1 MLSPLGALPP
11 YTPLCSALLLLLT
24 IVSLPF
30 LFLPLSLC
38 IFGPL
43 ERAQDSATKS
53 RRLFDL
59 FKFFFYSNAFFLTLQ
74 THTQPQGL
82 SVSRKKV
89 SFFCLCSLQLSSALP
104 VLDCHRVAPF
114 WMPRLFEQGSYLVQ
128 YKAIPSVKVL
138 YCLEPFC
145 IGCMHFKGRDPSC
158 YDSVSVC

>member
-38 IFGPL
+38 IFGPI

-59 FKFFFYSNAFFLTLQ
+59 FKKKIILT
-74 THTQPQGL
+74 P
-82 SVSRKKV
+82 
-89 SFFCLCSLQLSSALP
+89 SF
-104 VLDCHRVAPF
+104 
-114 WMPRLFEQGSYLVQ
+114 
-128 YKAIPSVKVL
+128 
-138 YCLEPFC
+138 
-145 IGCMHFKGRDPSC
+145 
-158 YDSVSVC
+158 